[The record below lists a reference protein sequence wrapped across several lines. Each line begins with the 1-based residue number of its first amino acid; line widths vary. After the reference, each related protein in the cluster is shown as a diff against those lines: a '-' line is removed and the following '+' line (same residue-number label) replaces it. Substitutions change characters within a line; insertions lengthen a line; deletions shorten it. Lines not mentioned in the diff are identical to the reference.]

1 MLNIRRGILKKLKK
15 LGIITL
21 STGLSIGILAPR
33 ASAASFGNENLNT
46 ARIQIA
52 QTEKVVSKSEL
63 IKKFKEFFPQF
74 TSLNDSDFHLGTGFH
89 FPGED
94 IIRHN
99 LTFQKKVNGKPL
111 YGSVDFIGETF
122 EIESFHYE
130 PADAEDALF
139 PAKITKEKA
148 KEVAQAFLKKFPN
161 GSEYQLD
168 NDLIDYFPRNQLLT
182 EPIRYTC
189 SFVKTKNKVPISDQN
204 IQITVLGNGEISSF
218 YRNTSSNGSLTYDDV
233 TKVMSKDEAVK
244 KMKDNLPVEL
254 QYSIEADYQ
263 TGKKHVNL
271 VYLPT
276 TNVNGIHALSGEWL
290 KLNGFSPEIS
300 KERKIEHIVTQPLG
314 PKQTK
319 FSLADAKAFAEEL
332 LKIHSEGIKLNI
344 QSIEER
350 KNYNGQEVITIQYMY
365 ENKNGGTGTDLELDK
380 QTGEIIQYHDIR
392 YDLLT
397 DNNLSKKNGQV
408 ISKEEALKQAVTY
421 LKQYSPSYLHNY
433 AMPTEEPFYE
443 ENRESYSFSFPR
455 VVNGILVNGDQI
467 SVSIAADGSLLSLN
481 VIQSDIQNW
490 PAIDKVISKEKAHAK
505 FFENLSLNLRYVR
518 EGYSNKYNH
527 YHLVY
532 QPEFNN
538 NPFSYLNALTG
549 EWENT
554 FENKKQTITHP
565 RAEKELNYL
574 IQSGIIDVEDIKTF
588 NADAKVTKGAA
599 LEVIMKSLAHFYNDY
614 YPGRPNTS
622 QSFDNIKPDH
632 PLYQIVE
639 RAVSLKILKKEGKTF
654 NLDERLT
661 REELA
666 VWYIR
671 ILGLEQ
677 AAKNQG
683 IYQLKFADA
692 KDVKTENIGYV
703 ALAQSLGLLTA
714 TNNKFS
720 PKQEVTYADI
730 AISVIPL
737 AHEAYKKG
745 LEFYSY

>member
-1 MLNIRRGILKKLKK
+1 MLNFRRGILKKLKK

-21 STGLSIGILAPR
+21 STGLSIGILAPG
-33 ASAASFGNENLNT
+33 ASATSFGNENLNT

-74 TSLNDSDFHLGTGFH
+74 SFLTDSDFHLGTGFQY
-89 FPGED
+89 PGD
-94 IIRHN
+94 DTIRHS
-99 LTFQKKVNGKPL
+99 LSFQKKVNGKSL
-111 YGSVDFIGETF
+111 YGNVEFLGDTF

-130 PADAEDALF
+130 PADAEEALF

-148 KEVAQAFLKKFPN
+148 KEVAQALLKKFPN

-182 EPIRYTC
+182 EPIRYTF

-204 IQITVLGNGEISSF
+204 IQINVLGNGEISSF
-218 YRNTSSNGSLTYDDV
+218 YRNTSSNGSLSYDDV
-233 TKVMSKDEAVK
+233 TKVLSKDETVK
-244 KMKDNLPVEL
+244 KIKENLSVDL

-276 TNVNGIHALSGEWL
+276 NNVIGIHALSGEWQN
-290 KLNGFSPEIS
+290 LNGFSPEIS

-332 LKIHSEGIKLNI
+332 LKINSEGIKLNI
-344 QSIEER
+344 QSIDER
-350 KNYNGQEVITIQYMY
+350 KNYNGQEVFSVQYMY
-365 ENKNGGTGTDLELDK
+365 EYKNGGTGTDLELDK
-380 QTGEIIQYHDIR
+380 QGEIIQYHDIR
-392 YDLLT
+392 YEILN
-397 DNNLSKKNGQV
+397 DNNLSKKNGQA
-408 ISKEEALKQAVTY
+408 ISKDEALKQAVTY

-433 AMPTEEPFYE
+433 AMPTEEPFYD

-481 VIQSDIQNW
+481 VFQSDIQNW

-505 FFENLSLNLRYVR
+505 FFEDLSLNLSYVR
-518 EGYSNKYNH
+518 EGYSKKYNH

-532 QPEFNN
+532 QPEYNKN
-538 NPFSYLNALTG
+538 AFSYLNALTG
-549 EWENT
+549 EWDNT
-554 FENKKQTITHP
+554 FVNNKQTISHP

-574 IQSGIIDVEDIKTF
+574 FQSGIIDVKDIKTF

-599 LEVIMKSLAHFYNDY
+599 LEVIMKSLAHFYNDH
-614 YPGRPNTS
+614 YPGRPNN

-639 RAVSLKILKKEGKTF
+639 RAVSLGILNKEGTNF

-692 KDVKTENIGYV
+692 KDVKAENIGYV
-703 ALAQSLGLLTA
+703 ALAQSLGLLTT
-714 TNNKFS
+714 TNNKFN

-745 LEFYSY
+745 LTFYSF